1 MKELVFLLEEQ
12 SAKIFL
18 SIIISKLQNPYPV
31 RYIVFDGKQDLEKN
45 ISRKLKAYCNPNAV
59 FIILRDQDSGDC
71 LAIKNRLVNECFTS
85 GKKSFLVRI
94 ACHELETFY
103 LADLKA
109 VEKAY
114 CKPIGK
120 FQNNKKYRIPDFLE
134 NPKCEL
140 KKICPEYREIDG
152 ARKITPYI
160 DITNIRSTS
169 FKNLVNGIQKLIIQF
184 KEIDAYE

>member
-85 GKKSFLVRI
+85 GKK
-94 ACHELETFY
+94 
-103 LADLKA
+103 
-109 VEKAY
+109 
-114 CKPIGK
+114 K
-120 FQNNKKYRIPDFLE
+120 FFSSYRL
-134 NPKCEL
+134 
-140 KKICPEYREIDG
+140 
-152 ARKITPYI
+152 
-160 DITNIRSTS
+160 S
-169 FKNLVNGIQKLIIQF
+169 
-184 KEIDAYE
+184 